1 MATGSNRTAR
11 RTKPL
16 DVAALIDKMK
26 LVTIPTDKLTPYAKN
41 PRINDGGVDAVANS
55 IRKFGFVNPIVVH
68 GANNEIINGHTR
80 LKAAKRLGLRRVPCL
95 RGDHLTDAEIRALRI
110 ADNKTHELTAWDDGL
125 LRLEVADLPDFDFA
139 DFGFAPPAT
148 DGTDETEGDG
158 ASADAGD
165 GSQNYSIVYEIVFD
179 DESQQDRWFKFLR
192 KIKAAY
198 GGGGETIAE
207 QLVQAID
214 DWEASHDA

>member
-1 MATGSNRTAR
+1 MATRNNRTAR

-41 PRINDGGVDAVANS
+41 PRINDGAVEAVAAS
-55 IRKFGFVNPIVVH
+55 IKAFGFSDPIVVR

-80 LKAAKRLGLRRVPCL
+80 WKAAKQLGLKRVPCL
-95 RGDHLTDAEIRALRI
+95 RGDHLTEAEARAFRI
-110 ADNKTHELTAWDDGL
+110 ADNKTHELSSWDDGL
-125 LRLEVADLPDFDFA
+125 LRLEIGDLPDFKFE
-139 DFGFAPPAT
+139 DFGFDPPAT
-148 DGTDETEGDG
+148 DGADGTEG
-158 ASADAGD
+158 DAGD

-179 DESQQDRWFKFLR
+179 DEPQQDRWFKFLR

-198 GGGGETIAE
+198 GGDGATIAE

>member
-1 MATGSNRTAR
+1 MATRNARQTR

-16 DVAALIDKMK
+16 DVASLIEKMK
-26 LVTIPTDKLTPYAKN
+26 LVTIPTDRLTPYAKN

-55 IRKFGFVNPIVVH
+55 IKRFGFVNPIVVH
-68 GANNEIINGHTR
+68 GENNEIINGHTR
-80 LKAAKRLGLRRVPCL
+80 FKAAKQLGLKRVPCL

-110 ADNKTHELTAWDDGL
+110 ADNKTHELSSWDDGL
-125 LRLEVADLPDFDFA
+125 LRLEIGDLPDFNFD
-139 DFGFAPPAT
+139 DFGFDPPET
-148 DGTDETEGDG
+148 DGTDETEGSG
-158 ASADAGD
+158 EASGGDAAT
-165 GSQNYSIVYEIVFD
+165 NYSIVYEIVFD

-198 GGGGETIAE
+198 GGDGSTIAE